1 MGKGRTDGKWHEF
14 VSFIKNDT
22 GAESLK
28 AAMDIA
34 SERKSEWT
42 GAKNEQ
48 KNEQK
53 DEQKNEQKNQQK
65 NEPVG
70 KSKKTST
77 RHNKSGKRKM

>member
-48 KNEQK
+48 K
-53 DEQKNEQKNQQK
+53 DEQK

-77 RHNKSGKRKM
+77 RHNKSGKRHNKSGKRKM